1 MTGNAN
7 NQLSLK
13 TKAENQVKGQVKDVL
28 VGSSLFDN
36 VEVGLNLAMNFD
48 QTTES
53 THEYYAPDGQTN
65 GMVGSKSEY
74 ESNAVGGAAATPG
87 TDSND
92 DDTTYVLEDNDYT
105 SSSAVSYTHLHM
117 NADLMGTS
125 GL

>member
-1 MTGNAN
+1 M
-7 NQLSLK
+7 SLK

-65 GMVGSKSEY
+65 GWLAQRV
-74 ESNAVGGAAATPG
+74 N
-87 TDSND
+87 
-92 DDTTYVLEDNDYT
+92 
-105 SSSAVSYTHLHM
+105 M
-117 NADLMGTS
+117 NRMQSVEQRKHREQIPMMTIRLM
-125 GL
+125 